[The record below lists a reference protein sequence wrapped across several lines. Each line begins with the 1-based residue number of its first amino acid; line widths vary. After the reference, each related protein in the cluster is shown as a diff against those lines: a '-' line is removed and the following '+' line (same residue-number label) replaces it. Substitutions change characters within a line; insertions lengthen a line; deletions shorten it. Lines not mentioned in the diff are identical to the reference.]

1 MYPGFRRRLQF
12 EKNRNEICLCLPV
25 HERIFALNAIQ
36 KENVQ
41 EKQSGNPPEL
51 ISPTRQIKTWNW
63 IDFLLIFV
71 VGGIL
76 IGLGGQIVIGI
87 VTYVV
92 THSSAISQWLTIEGL
107 VITEGAFIGSVLLVG
122 FLGKHMNWITL
133 GFRVLAKHWIFSTI
147 GLAIGFRLL
156 VVLAFFLAQQVFKQP
171 VTLLQTQALL
181 PPDLSWTGIICMVL
195 LVGVIAP
202 FAEELFFR
210 GFLYTFLRERLGI
223 WVGAAISALIFA
235 LFHFEP
241 VVVAVTFLLG
251 LACVFV
257 YERSR
262 SLWGN
267 ILLHSMYN
275 LLGLLP
281 AYIMLAASKHLP
293 FFYAFPPRQG
303 ITS

>member
-1 MYPGFRRRLQF
+1 M
-12 EKNRNEICLCLPV
+12 
-25 HERIFALNAIQ
+25 NAIQ

-41 EKQSGNPPEL
+41 EKQSRNPPEL

-122 FLGKHMNWITL
+122 FLGKHINWITL
-133 GFRVLAKHWIFSTI
+133 GFRVLAKHWIFSAI

-181 PPDLSWTGIICMVL
+181 PPDLSWTGIIFMVL

-293 FFYAFPPRQG
+293 FF
-303 ITS
+303 